1 MFSYPAYIVEQTK
14 GEQINSSQNKPVY
27 ISLLKTDRGYTIF
40 DIRLWRDGEPTGCGV
55 YIQDAEAALK
65 LLNALKDY
73 IAEGGEKGPR
83 RERSSR
89 ESITDVLGYN
99 PFEEE

>member
-1 MFSYPAYIVEQTK
+1 MFKYQDYITEVHKGPQVNRSKVKPAF
-14 GEQINSSQNKPVY
+14 
-27 ISLLKTDRGYTIF
+27 ISLLKTERGRTIF
-40 DIRLWRDGEPTGCGV
+40 DVRIWINGEPTGCGV

-73 IAEGGEKGPR
+73 IAEGGEKSPR

-99 PFEEE
+99 PFVHE